1 MASAAWHLR
10 DIVRRSRWYLGGSQ
24 RFLPAGITWFQ
35 HWHVHLPA
43 GGARCGHD
51 HDILGMSNK
60 VQFRSSSPA
69 ARTSK
74 RRVGWFG
81 FMSQLPTAGWAAPT
95 PPPASL
101 RPNPRPL
108 ICVVVVG
115 SALPVTPLRTPAG
128 ANCRA
133 IAGGPGAQIR
143 RVCSFALFTDKV
155 TVRSSGA
162 GHREP
167 ALGRWPSRQGDR
179 GQGRLARSP
188 CGEGPGCQ
196 LRSRCIYAP

>member
-1 MASAAWHLR
+1 M
-10 DIVRRSRWYLGGSQ
+10 IVLTLARSRAGVLVQCMNSWASPTKFNFAVAAQLQGQASVGLAGSDSCPSC
-24 RFLPAGITWFQ
+24 RPRAGP
-35 HWHVHLPA
+35 HRHH
-43 GGARCGHD
+43 R
-51 HDILGMSNK
+51 
-60 VQFRSSSPA
+60 
-69 ARTSK
+69 
-74 RRVGWFG
+74 RRVFG
-81 FMSQLPTAGWAAPT
+81 LTRVP
-95 PPPASL
+95 L
-101 RPNPRPL
+101 L

-115 SALPVTPLRTPAG
+115 SALPVTPLRTPAD
-128 ANCRA
+128 A

-155 TVRSSGA
+155 TVRSCGA